1 MSWSE
6 LRILKDDMARENLR
20 KQTSDSLALDTTSSV
35 LENDSS
41 KRSVEKQ
48 YRRNLLGKLATDL
61 DYLESLI
68 SSVKIFDGDNY
79 SHQSIRNGS
88 NQSLGAF
95 DISRRGSYDKKEQRN
110 FKKYGIGVKREAQD
124 AILFLK
130 RRQDFWSQLR
140 PMYCNNP

>member
-6 LRILKDDMARENLR
+6 LRILKDDRDRDNLR
-20 KQTSDSLALDTTSSV
+20 KQTSDSLPLETTSAII
-35 LENDSS
+35 ENDSS

-68 SSVKIFDGDNY
+68 SSVKIFDGENY
-79 SHQSIRNGS
+79 SHRSIQSIRNRSMGT
-88 NQSLGAF
+88 F
-95 DISRRGSYDKKEQRN
+95 DVSRKKEQRN
-110 FKKYGIGVKREAQD
+110 LKNYGVGVKREAQD

-140 PMYCNNP
+140 PSYCNNP